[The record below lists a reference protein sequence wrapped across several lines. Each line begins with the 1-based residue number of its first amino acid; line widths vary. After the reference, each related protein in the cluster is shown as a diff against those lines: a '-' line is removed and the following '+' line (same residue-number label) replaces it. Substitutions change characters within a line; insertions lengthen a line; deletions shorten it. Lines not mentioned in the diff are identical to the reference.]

1 MQTLPHSSAP
11 DPAAGHCQPT
21 PLPETPGHSQ
31 ASLGQSLVGS
41 LLLSHGSWRTQGSV
55 SALQGSVS
63 PVLFEFWQIHGGVNR
78 DLFQEGLCH
87 TQVCCTQRPCGRLLL
102 TCTFAGDTQTQF
114 WLSLFG
120 VSGSSCTQ
128 GLFEPSENLW
138 QVRGLILNVILPLL
152 PSCWGFSFALGCG
165 VSLFGGIQH
174 SPVDGCSAGL

>member
-1 MQTLPHSSAP
+1 MDGAVFPLLLFDLRPNYGGGNEDNGDLLQKVWCKHCHTQVPP

-21 PLPETPGHSQ
+21 PLLETPGHSW
-31 ASLGQSLVGS
+31 ASLGQSPVGS
-41 LLLSHGSWRTQGSV
+41 LLLSHGSWCTQGSV

-78 DLFQEGLCH
+78 ELFQEGLCH

-120 VSGSSCTQ
+120 VSGS
-128 GLFEPSENLW
+128 
-138 QVRGLILNVILPLL
+138 
-152 PSCWGFSFALGCG
+152 
-165 VSLFGGIQH
+165 
-174 SPVDGCSAGL
+174 